1 MTLHLQRGE
10 GVAEGLRRIFR
21 TELDSARVCIA
32 HDGRLSDKEIH
43 GARKSVKRAR
53 ATLRLMR
60 PALDDALF
68 RDTNL
73 ALRDIARPL
82 THVRDSKIL
91 LDSLESLHSHYGEV
105 TEYLETNDLEQSLH
119 AQRARSRRE
128 LSNTQHTIAQ
138 LRNSLRR
145 IHAEAKEWS
154 LDKDGWK
161 LLDASLTRIYRR
173 AQRAHANVCEARS
186 DERLHEWRK
195 QVKHLWHSLQVLTPL
210 RPGRIGEL
218 ADQAHT
224 LADYLGDDHDLAL
237 LRKNN
242 ETTPIDED
250 TAEVLEALIDKRRGD
265 LQDRAMAVG
274 ERLLARRPKRFVR
287 MFKRAWREWRKSQP
301 LVAIEAAPSPPS
313 PHGSRAPRARV
324 RQQVEQP
331 ATRLH

>member
-10 GVAEGLRRIFR
+10 SAAEGLRRIFQA
-21 TELDSARVCIA
+21 ELHGARACIA

-43 GARKSVKRAR
+43 GARKSIKRAR
-53 ATLRLMR
+53 ATLRLLR
-60 PALDDALF
+60 PALDDTLF
-68 RDTNL
+68 QEANL

-82 THVRDSKIL
+82 TQARDAKIL
-91 LDSLESLHSHYGEV
+91 LDSLESLHSHYGEI
-105 TEYLETNDLEQSLH
+105 TEYLETEDLEQTLH

-128 LSNTQHTIAQ
+128 LSSTQQTIAQ
-138 LRNSLRR
+138 LRGSLRK
-145 IHAEAKEWS
+145 IHADSKAWS
-154 LDKDGWK
+154 LDKNGWK
-161 LLDASLTRIYRR
+161 LLDAALTRIYRR
-173 AQRAHANVCEARS
+173 TQRAYAKVCEARS

-195 QVKHLWHSLQVLTPL
+195 QVKHLWHALQVLTPL

-218 ADQAHT
+218 ADQAHM

-287 MFKRAWREWRKSQP
+287 TFKRAWRDWRTSQP
-301 LVAIEAAPSPPS
+301 LVAIEAAPTAPP
-313 PHGSRAPRARV
+313 PRPRAPKPRV
-324 RQQVEQP
+324 RQVEQP
-331 ATRLH
+331 TAARLH